1 MVRRS
6 FFLTHPQLERLAAYA
21 RSLGVP
27 AAEALRRILDAG
39 LPSKSTRTTRTTR
52 TTQTTQP
59 IGD

>member
-39 LPSKSTRTTRTTR
+39 LPSKSTRTT
-52 TTQTTQP
+52 QTTQP
-59 IGD
+59 TGD